1 MQTILSTFPNSRQAG
16 QFGAKRGKLSLN
28 GFGLR
33 SDGNESGAQSCQCE
47 HRLLQKQTEL
57 SRAIFKGTYAIAQIA
72 SGAIVT
78 WCVTLQAGY
87 D

>member
-33 SDGNESGAQSCQCE
+33 SDGIEMVHNLASVNTDYYKN
-47 HRLLQKQTEL
+47 KQNYREL
-57 SRAIFKGTYAIAQIA
+57 FLKALTP
-72 SGAIVT
+72 
-78 WCVTLQAGY
+78 
-87 D
+87 

>member
-1 MQTILSTFPNSRQAG
+1 MQTISSTFLNSRQAG

-33 SDGNESGAQSCQCE
+33 SDGIESGAQSCQCE

-57 SRAIFKGTYAIAQIA
+57 SRAIFKGTYAITQMT